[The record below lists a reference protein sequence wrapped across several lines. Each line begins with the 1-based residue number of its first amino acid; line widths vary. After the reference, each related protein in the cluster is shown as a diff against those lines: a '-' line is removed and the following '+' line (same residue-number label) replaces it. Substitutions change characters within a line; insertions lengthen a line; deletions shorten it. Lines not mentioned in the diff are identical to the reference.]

1 MKRIYAILIS
11 IIFFVCIVVF
21 ACSGIRPLRKGET
34 IRCPSCGAEFTVEQG
49 EKAKE
54 KNQKPGNSNP

>member
-1 MKRIYAILIS
+1 MKRIHAVTISLIF
-11 IIFFVCIVVF
+11 IVCTLLF

-54 KNQKPGNSNP
+54 KTQ